1 MIGGTHMC
9 TDFPSLR
16 EETASFDEAI
26 SGILLHEIATSL
38 RSSQ

>member
-1 MIGGTHMC
+1 MRGSVLS
-9 TDFPSLR
+9 SLR

-26 SGILLHEIATSL
+26 SGLWHEIATML